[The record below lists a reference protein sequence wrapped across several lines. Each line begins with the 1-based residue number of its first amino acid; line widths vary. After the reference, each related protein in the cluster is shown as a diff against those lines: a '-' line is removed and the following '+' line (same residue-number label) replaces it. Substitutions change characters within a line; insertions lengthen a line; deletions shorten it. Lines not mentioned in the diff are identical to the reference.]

1 MSKEQSTVQ
10 CVHGKG
16 HRCRICWPVST
27 TWVAT
32 QQMQSIA
39 PKPDLSDIALRALAL
54 GTLPMLDQPSTTGRI
69 QRQNDKGDPYRK
81 RASELFGVPESSV
94 SQKQRLFAKSQ
105 MFREI
110 YSTKD

>member
-10 CVHGKG
+10 CVHGKD
-16 HRCRICWPVST
+16 HRCRICWPVVT
-27 TWVAT
+27 TWVT
-32 QQMQSIA
+32 TTPVQSIA
-39 PKPDLSDIALRALAL
+39 RLDYSGIQLRALAL
-54 GTLPMLDQPSTTGRI
+54 ASLPMLDQPSTTGRT